1 MLQIMKPSTAWWM
14 VVAGAMIL
22 AGPGRAQQ
30 TFTITGTVTTNGQGL
45 ADVTMVLGGA
55 QADTTTTAEN
65 GEYTFT
71 ALSEGTY
78 TVTPEREGY
87 AFAPSSLMITFPT
100 TSTVTPVFEASMV
113 ATSTEAG
120 TGIPT
125 AFGLEQNHPNPFYPK
140 TVIRYHL
147 AQTGPV
153 RLDVLNLL
161 GRTVAVLVDDTRAAG
176 TYTATFDARALPSGL
191 YLYRLQ
197 AGPTVR
203 IRKMVLAK

>member
-1 MLQIMKPSTAWWM
+1 MKPSTAWWM
-14 VVAGAMIL
+14 VLAGAMVL
-22 AGPGRAQQ
+22 AGPVRAQQ
-30 TFTITGTVTTNGQGL
+30 TFTITGTVTANGQGL

-71 ALSEGTY
+71 ALPEGTY
-78 TVTPEREGY
+78 TVTPERESY
-87 AFAPSSLMITFPT
+87 TFAPDSLTITFPT
-100 TSTVTPVFEASMV
+100 TGTVVPVFEASMV

-120 TGIPT
+120 AEIPT
-125 AFGLEQNHPNPFYPK
+125 AFALEQNHPNPFNPE
-140 TVIRYHL
+140 TVIRYHI
-147 AQTGPV
+147 AQAGPV

-176 TYTATFDARALPSGL
+176 TYTATLDARHLPSGL

-197 AGPTVR
+197 AGPTVLT
-203 IRKMVLAK
+203 RKMVLAK